1 MFVKGNSEPIQYSAS
16 RTEEAIVAWVEEN
29 VANNIPIE
37 GAKSAEEEPKI
48 EEL

>member
-1 MFVKGNSEPIQYSAS
+1 MFIKGNEPIKYTAS

-29 VANNIPIE
+29 VANNIPVE
-37 GAKSAEEEPKI
+37 GEKAEEDPKV